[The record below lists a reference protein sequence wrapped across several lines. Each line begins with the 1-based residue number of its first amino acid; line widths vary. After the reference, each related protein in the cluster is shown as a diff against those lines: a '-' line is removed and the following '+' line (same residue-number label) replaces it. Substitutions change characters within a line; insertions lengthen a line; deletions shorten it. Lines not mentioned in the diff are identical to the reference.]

1 MAALVR
7 YENMCYIYRME
18 LTDEQYQLYL
28 DDSEL
33 FWETRNN
40 EDWELELVKEK
51 DTGRDEFVEE
61 EDE

>member
-7 YENMCYIYRME
+7 YENVCYIYRME

-28 DDSEL
+28 EVPGL

>member
-18 LTDEQYQLYL
+18 LTNEQYQLYL